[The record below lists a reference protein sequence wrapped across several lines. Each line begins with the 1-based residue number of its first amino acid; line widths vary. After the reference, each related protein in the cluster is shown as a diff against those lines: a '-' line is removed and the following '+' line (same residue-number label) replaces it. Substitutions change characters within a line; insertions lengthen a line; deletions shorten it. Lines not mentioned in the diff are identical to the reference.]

1 METPARAVRE
11 SVYGVIALA
20 ASNGWPGSVPLL
32 KKSIIVLHRW
42 LGVALCLFF
51 LLWFPSGIGM
61 MYWDFPGVTAD
72 DRLQRSAAI
81 DPSTIRLSPSEAF
94 ASTAQLQAPSQA
106 RLTTFDN
113 RPVYRFRVGR
123 GDFTVYADT
132 GALQTQP
139 VPAAI
144 VERAASAWVRQ
155 PASNA
160 AVETL
165 DEADQWTVQGS
176 FRALGPLQKYAFANG
191 EQVYVSKT
199 SGEVVQYT
207 TRGSRVGAYL
217 GPIPHWIYFTPLR
230 KHQAAWNQVIV
241 WSSGIATVTAA
252 LGIAIGIW
260 MWSPSRRYRIEG
272 APSQLPYRGQ
282 KRWHALFGL
291 IFGLGAVTWAFSG
304 LLSMDP
310 VPQMNERPRLDV
322 PQALRG
328 PLQLAAFAPKNPRQ
342 ALSQLSDLRVKELE
356 LAVVAGEPVYLA
368 SAGRGQTRVVPVA
381 GPPRDTFD
389 RDRIVHV
396 VDAAAQPDPIV
407 DARVMDRYDAY
418 YLDRH
423 HTRPL
428 PVMLVRLG
436 DGNHTRYYI
445 DLKTARVVGS
455 YSSRTWM
462 SRWLY
467 HGLHSLD
474 FPWLYDYRPLWDVVV
489 ITFMLGGTALG
500 VTSLILAWRVLGSYL
515 PSR

>member
-1 METPARAVRE
+1 M
-11 SVYGVIALA
+11 
-20 ASNGWPGSVPLL
+20 L
-32 KKSIIVLHRW
+32 KKSVIFLHRW

-51 LLWFPSGIGM
+51 LVWFPSGIGM
-61 MYWDFPGVTAD
+61 MYWDFPAVTAD
-72 DRLQRSAAI
+72 DRLERAAPI
-81 DPSTIRLSPSEAF
+81 DPSTVRLSPSEAF
-94 ASTAQLQAPSQA
+94 ASTGQLQPPAQA

-123 GDFTVYADT
+123 SDVVVYADT
-132 GALQTQP
+132 GALQTEP
-139 VPAAI
+139 VPPAI
-144 VERAASAWVRQ
+144 VERAASAWVRR
-155 PASNA
+155 PVAGA
-160 AVETL
+160 TVETL

-176 FRALGPLQKYAFANG
+176 FGALRPLQKYSFSGG
-191 EQVYVSKT
+191 EQVYVSRA

-207 TRGSRVGAYL
+207 TRRSRLGAYL

-230 KHQAAWNQVIV
+230 KHQPAWNQVVV
-241 WSSGIATVTAA
+241 WSSGIGTVAAA
-252 LGIAIGIW
+252 LGIAIGAW
-260 MWSPSRRYRIEG
+260 MWSPSRRYRFG
-272 APSQLPYRGQ
+272 GVPARLPYRGH

-328 PLQLAAFAPKNPRQ
+328 QLRLSEFAPKPPRA
-342 ALSQLSDLRVKELE
+342 ALSQLSGMRVKELE
-356 LAVVAGEPVYLA
+356 LAFVAGEPLYVA
-368 SAGRGQTRVVPVA
+368 SAGRALTRIVPVI
-381 GPPRDTFD
+381 GPPRETFD
-389 RDRIVHV
+389 RDTIARV
-396 VDAAAQPDPIV
+396 VDAAAEPDHISE
-407 DARVMDRYDAY
+407 ARLIDQYDAY

-423 HTRPL
+423 RERPL
-428 PVMLVRLG
+428 PVMLVRLS
-436 DGNHTRYYI
+436 DGAHTRYYI
-445 DLKTARVVGS
+445 DPKTARVVGS

-474 FPWLYDYRPLWDVVV
+474 FPWLYGYRPLWDVVV
-489 ITFMLGGTALG
+489 IAFMSGGTAIA

>member
-1 METPARAVRE
+1 M
-11 SVYGVIALA
+11 
-20 ASNGWPGSVPLL
+20 L
-32 KKSIIVLHRW
+32 KKSVIVLHRW

-72 DRLQRSAAI
+72 DRLERSAPI

-94 ASTAQLQAPSQA
+94 ASTAQLQAPSHA
-106 RLTTFDN
+106 HLTTFDN

-123 GDFTVYADT
+123 SDFMVYADT
-132 GALQTQP
+132 GALQTEP
-139 VPAAI
+139 VPPAI

-155 PASNA
+155 PVSGA

-165 DEADQWTVQGS
+165 EEADQWTVQGS
-176 FRALGPLQKYAFANG
+176 FRTLRPLQKYSFANG
-191 EQVYVSKT
+191 EQVYVSRA

-207 TRGSRVGAYL
+207 TRRSRLGAYL
-217 GPIPHWIYFTPLR
+217 GPIPHWIYYTPVR
-230 KHQAAWNQVIV
+230 KHQPAWNQIVI
-241 WSSGIATVTAA
+241 WSSGIGTVTGV
-252 LGIAIGIW
+252 LGIAIGVW
-260 MWSPSRRYRIEG
+260 MWSPSRRYRFEG
-272 APSQLPYRGQ
+272 APSRLPYRGQ

-310 VPQMNERPRLDV
+310 VPRMNERPRLDG
-322 PQALRG
+322 PHALRG
-328 PLQLAAFAPKNPRQ
+328 QLRLSAFAAKNPRQ
-342 ALSQLSDLRVKELE
+342 ALSQLSGLSVKALE

-368 SAGRGQTRVVPVA
+368 SAGRGQTRVVPVT
-381 GPPRDTFD
+381 GPPREGFD
-389 RDRIVHV
+389 RDRIVHA
-396 VDAAAQPDPIV
+396 VDAAAQPDRIA
-407 DARVMDRYDAY
+407 DARVIDRYDAY

-423 HTRPL
+423 HERPL
-428 PVMLVRLG
+428 PVMLVQLG
-436 DGNHTRYYI
+436 DSDHTRYYI
-445 DLKTARVVGS
+445 DPKTARVVGS

-474 FPWLYDYRPLWDVVV
+474 FPWLYDYRPLWDIVV
-489 ITFMLGGTALG
+489 ITFMLGGTALC